1 MKGIASSTGLDAE
14 EVDIKEILKE
24 EILEE
29 NPIKQ
34 SFKDKIVIGCDN
46 KYKAIF
52 DILVLIFVG
61 YSCITTVYIVAF
73 SPELNHNW
81 TVYFE

>member
-29 NPIKQ
+29 NPIK
-34 SFKDKIVIGCDN
+34 
-46 KYKAIF
+46 
-52 DILVLIFVG
+52 
-61 YSCITTVYIVAF
+61 
-73 SPELNHNW
+73 
-81 TVYFE
+81 